1 VKNMKDSIGQYLHE
15 IGQVPLLDAAKERE
29 LAQRIEDGRAARARL
44 DAGESGVELKRAV
57 RHGARAKDQFIRAN
71 LRLVV
76 SLAKRY
82 PLPASMDLLDL
93 IQEGNLGLEHAV
105 DKFDWRKGFKFSTYA
120 TFWIRQAI
128 GRALDQKSSLIRLPG
143 DRSAQLRAAVRAADA
158 NNEELDADL
167 AELQRL
173 TSPTSLDKPLGDD
186 GDGDFGD
193 LIAHGDVG
201 PEVTTIQQLHQ
212 QEVLRLVDRLNPRAQ
227 EAVRLRLGL
236 ADGQE
241 RSFRQ
246 VGDELGITAE
256 AARRLVKR
264 AMDELRDEA
273 IELGLAA

>member
-1 VKNMKDSIGQYLHE
+1 MKDSIGQYLHE
-15 IGQVPLLDAAKERE
+15 IGQVPLLDAARERE
-29 LAQRIEDGRAARARL
+29 LAQRIEAGQAAQTRL
-44 DAGESGVELKRAV
+44 DAGETGVELKRAV
-57 RHGARAKDQFIRAN
+57 RQGARAKDEFIRAN

-120 TFWIRQAI
+120 TFWIRQSI
-128 GRALDQKSSLIRLPG
+128 GRALDQKASLIRLPG
-143 DRSAQLRAAVRAADA
+143 DRSAQLRAAVRAAEA

-173 TSPTSLDKPLGDD
+173 TSPTSLDKPV
-186 GDGDFGD
+186 GDGDAEFGD
-193 LIAHGDVG
+193 LVAHGDAG
-201 PEVTTIQQLHQ
+201 PEAAAVQQLHQ
-212 QEVLRLVDRLNPRAQ
+212 QLVLTLLDELGPRAQ
-227 EAVRLRLGL
+227 DAVRLRLGID
-236 ADGQE
+236 DGRE
-241 RSFRQ
+241 RSFRE

-264 AMDELRDEA
+264 AMEQLREEA
-273 IELGLAA
+273 EQLGLAA

>member
-1 VKNMKDSIGQYLHE
+1 MKDSVGQYLHE
-15 IGQVPLLDAAKERE
+15 IGQVPLLDAARERE
-29 LAQRIEDGRAARARL
+29 LAQRIEAGRAARERL
-44 DAGESGVELKRAV
+44 DAGEVGAELKRDA
-57 RHGARAKDQFIRAN
+57 RLGARAKDEFIRAN

-82 PLPASMDLLDL
+82 PLPTGMELLDL

-120 TFWIRQAI
+120 TFWIRQSI

-158 NNEELDADL
+158 NDVELDADL

-173 TSPTSLDKPLGDD
+173 TSPTSLDKPLGDA

-193 LIAHGDVG
+193 LIARAEQG
-201 PEVTTIQQLHQ
+201 PEAAAVQQLHQ
-212 QEVLRLVDRLNPRAQ
+212 QLVLTLLDELSPRSRT
-227 EAVRLRLGL
+227 AVRLRLGL
-236 ADGQE
+236 ADGRE
-241 RSFRQ
+241 RSFRE
-246 VGDELGITAE
+246 VGEELGVTAE

-264 AMDELRDEA
+264 ALDELRDA
-273 IELGLAA
+273 ARELELAA

>member
-15 IGQVPLLDAAKERE
+15 IGQVPLLDAARERE
-29 LAQRIEDGRAARARL
+29 LAQRIEAGRAAQTRL
-44 DAGESGVELKRAV
+44 DAGETGVELKRAV
-57 RHGARAKDQFIRAN
+57 RQGARAKDEFIRAN

-120 TFWIRQAI
+120 TFWIRQSI
-128 GRALDQKSSLIRLPG
+128 GRALDQKASLIRLPG
-143 DRSAQLRAAVRAADA
+143 DRSAQLRAAVRAAEA

-173 TSPTSLDKPLGDD
+173 TSPASLDKPV
-186 GDGDFGD
+186 GDGDAEFGD
-193 LIAHGDVG
+193 LVAHSDAG
-201 PEVTTIQQLHQ
+201 PEAAAVQQLQ
-212 QEVLRLVDRLNPRAQ
+212 RQLVLTLLDELGPRAQ
-227 EAVRLRLGL
+227 DAVRLRLGID
-236 ADGQE
+236 DGRE
-241 RSFRQ
+241 RSFRE

-264 AMDELRDEA
+264 AMEQLRDEA
-273 IELGLAA
+273 EQLGLAA

>member
-1 VKNMKDSIGQYLHE
+1 VKNMKDSVGQYLQE
-15 IGQVPLLDAAKERE
+15 IGQVPLLDAARERE
-29 LAQRIEDGRAARARL
+29 LAQRIEAGRAARERL
-44 DAGESGVELKRAV
+44 DAGEVDVELKRAA
-57 RHGARAKDQFIRAN
+57 RLGARAKDEFIRAN

-82 PLPASMDLLDL
+82 PLPTGMELLDL

-120 TFWIRQAI
+120 TFWIRQSI

-143 DRSAQLRAAVRAADA
+143 DRSAQLRAAVRAAAA
-158 NNEELDADL
+158 NDVELDADL

-193 LIAHGDVG
+193 LIAGSEPG
-201 PEVTTIQQLHQ
+201 PEAAAVQQLHQ
-212 QEVLRLVDRLNPRAQ
+212 QLVLTLLDELNPRSRH
-227 EAVRLRLGL
+227 AVRLRLGL
-236 ADGQE
+236 DDGRE
-241 RSFRQ
+241 RSFRE
-246 VGDELGITAE
+246 VGEELGVTAE

-264 AMDELRDEA
+264 AMDELRDVA
-273 IELGLAA
+273 LELELAA

>member
-1 VKNMKDSIGQYLHE
+1 MKDSVGQYLHE
-15 IGQVPLLDAAKERE
+15 IGQVPLLDAARERE
-29 LAQRIEDGRAARARL
+29 LAQRIEAGRAARERL
-44 DAGESGVELKRAV
+44 DAGEVDVELKRAA
-57 RHGARAKDQFIRAN
+57 RLGARAKDEFIRAN

-82 PLPASMDLLDL
+82 PLPTGMELLDL

-120 TFWIRQAI
+120 TFWIRQSI

-158 NNEELDADL
+158 NDVELDADL

-173 TSPTSLDKPLGDD
+173 TSPTSLDKPLGDA

-193 LIAHGDVG
+193 LIAGDEQG
-201 PEVTTIQQLHQ
+201 PEAAAVQQLHQ
-212 QEVLRLVDRLNPRAQ
+212 QLVLTLLDELSPRSRT
-227 EAVRLRLGL
+227 AVRLRLGL
-236 ADGQE
+236 ADGRE
-241 RSFRQ
+241 RSFRE
-246 VGDELGITAE
+246 VGEELGVTAE

-264 AMDELRDEA
+264 ALDELRDA
-273 IELGLAA
+273 ARELELAA